1 MREYKILDLIAETAD
16 IIADYHGMNVPY
28 CESMDMS
35 LFHQPIYAMLDDE
48 EPDLGDLQF
57 LAANN
62 RLLPKSLKEATM
74 EEFRAYCKEHRDE
87 ILDEIEADCKEYQ
100 DAYGDYDEDEDDG
113 DEPTYLG
120 GKKWDELSEHDKGVV
135 ADLEF

>member
-1 MREYKILDLIAETAD
+1 MREYEILDLISETAD

-35 LFHQPIYAMLDDE
+35 LFHQPILAMLDED

-57 LAANN
+57 LAENN
-62 RLLPKSLKEATM
+62 RLLPDSLAKASLD
-74 EEFRAYCKEHRDE
+74 EFRAYCKEHRDE

-100 DAYGDYDEDEDDG
+100 NAY
-113 DEPTYLG
+113 
-120 GKKWDELSEHDKGVV
+120 SE
-135 ADLEF
+135 